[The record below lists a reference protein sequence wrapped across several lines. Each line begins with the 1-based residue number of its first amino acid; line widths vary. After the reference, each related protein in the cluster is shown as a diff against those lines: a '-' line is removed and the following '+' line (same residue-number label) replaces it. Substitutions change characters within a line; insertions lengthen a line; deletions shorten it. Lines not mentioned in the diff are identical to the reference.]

1 MKRIRPILIVPL
13 GILMLLNGC
22 VTERLTSRTHGMV
35 LRHISRERPCGAAEA
50 RNDTVP
56 KVRDVGL
63 SDSALTAVSIGR
75 DERGDEILSAEI
87 EAVTVVSAAKSISE
101 RGGAVEVAFDIVLP
115 RAMQANGRS
124 VTITPVLHRDGRR
137 LPLQDITVRGTVFD
151 RLQARDYWQYAR
163 YMKFRGAEK
172 RSVDDAFGRF
182 VRFPYRTDLRN
193 DTVVRAVSDVAYR
206 YKQRIPLAT
215 AGNTL
220 KITLEGHMT
229 ALDGNTY
236 PLVAPD
242 TLTYHIASMTSFV
255 DTTARYVDRI
265 IGKYIR
271 VGERYSLDFAAGDT
285 RIVDTC
291 GNNDIQ
297 LTVMFL
303 MTEQLLKSREFAV
316 DSIVI
321 RAAASP
327 EGSAS
332 LNFSLSGRRAE
343 TVRERI
349 AAWFPESG
357 LDTITNAYAVGEDWE
372 NLIRMLIADGGI
384 EHGEAIADIIRTEQ
398 DDDRREMLIRSRYP
412 ADYDY
417 MRERLYPRLRRVEM
431 IFHLHRKDMVQDT
444 IHTTVLDTVYTEG
457 RKLLE
462 QRRYHEALALLSPYA
477 DRNTA
482 ICLLSI
488 GGRDDEA
495 LDILLSLDGD
505 NPVVCYLRAIAFVR
519 TGRREEALRAFD
531 AACRLD
537 ENLVYRA
544 ALDPELNELL
554 NEW

>member
-1 MKRIRPILIVPL
+1 
-13 GILMLLNGC
+13 
-22 VTERLTSRTHGMV
+22 
-35 LRHISRERPCGAAEA
+35 
-50 RNDTVP
+50 
-56 KVRDVGL
+56 
-63 SDSALTAVSIGR
+63 
-75 DERGDEILSAEI
+75 
-87 EAVTVVSAAKSISE
+87 
-101 RGGAVEVAFDIVLP
+101 
-115 RAMQANGRS
+115 
-124 VTITPVLHRDGRR
+124 
-137 LPLQDITVRGTVFD
+137 
-151 RLQARDYWQYAR
+151 
-163 YMKFRGAEK
+163 
-172 RSVDDAFGRF
+172 
-182 VRFPYRTDLRN
+182 
-193 DTVVRAVSDVAYR
+193 
-206 YKQRIPLAT
+206 
-215 AGNTL
+215 
-220 KITLEGHMT
+220 
-229 ALDGNTY
+229 
-236 PLVAPD
+236 
-242 TLTYHIASMTSFV
+242 MTSFV

-297 LTVMFL
+297 LTAMFL

-321 RAAASP
+321 RAAASS

-343 TVRERI
+343 TVRDRI

-495 LDILLSLDGD
+495 LDI
-505 NPVVCYLRAIAFVR
+505 
-519 TGRREEALRAFD
+519 
-531 AACRLD
+531 
-537 ENLVYRA
+537 
-544 ALDPELNELL
+544 
-554 NEW
+554 